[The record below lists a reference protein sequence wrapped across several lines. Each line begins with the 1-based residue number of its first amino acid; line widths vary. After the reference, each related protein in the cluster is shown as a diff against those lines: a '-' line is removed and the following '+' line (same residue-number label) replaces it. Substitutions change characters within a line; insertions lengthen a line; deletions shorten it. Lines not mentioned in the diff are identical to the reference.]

1 MSTYADDK
9 FDYIERDI
17 DKIKMKPGMYIS
29 YAGERGAVHLAK
41 ELIQNAIDEC
51 ENKKS
56 PCRNIDIIL
65 DTKADRLTVE
75 DDGRGFPE
83 TDVTLDTVCTTL
95 QSGSKFNRVD
105 GSTSG
110 ENGISRRLKI
120 IRVYDE
126 PVPLYS
132 DIHDKPC
139 ELRGEVMMLNY

>member
-110 ENGISRRLKI
+110 ENGIFRAGNFQAGG
-120 IRVYDE
+120 
-126 PVPLYS
+126 
-132 DIHDKPC
+132 IHIVKMC
-139 ELRGEVMMLNY
+139 EFA